1 MLEKHFENARI
12 KANTSILIEKV
23 VDLQGE
29 LARVKE
35 EKVLVEKNN
44 SNLERQI
51 AQQQRQLSKLK
62 RENDK
67 MTKRIANLEEEKN
80 VAKLDEATSMNFD
93 GVLLSGEDR
102 FVRMYS
108 LKTGASI
115 NNFTGFGGVT
125 CIDIVSEDLLFAST
139 TTFSISVWNLTRN
152 ELLNTLV
159 GHTVSVVSFAL
170 LSTNW
175 LASGSTNAEIRIWN
189 IETGN
194 CLRIFVHYRYEGRS
208 WAVLALVQ
216 LPNGMLASGSECGS
230 IKVSEWKLNY
240 NTPCLKDLNTTPHL
254 KIRIHCLVILP
265 RNRLASGRDDKTIQ
279 V

>member
-93 GVLLSGEDR
+93 GVLLSGEDL
-102 FVRMYS
+102 FV
-108 LKTGASI
+108 
-115 NNFTGFGGVT
+115 F
-125 CIDIVSEDLLFAST
+125 
-139 TTFSISVWNLTRN
+139 
-152 ELLNTLV
+152 
-159 GHTVSVVSFAL
+159 
-170 LSTNW
+170 
-175 LASGSTNAEIRIWN
+175 
-189 IETGN
+189 IENG
-194 CLRIFVHYRYEGRS
+194 REYQQFHWSQRSYMYRYRFRG
-208 WAVLALVQ
+208 LVVRQ
-216 LPNGMLASGSECGS
+216 HDNFL
-230 IKVSEWKLNY
+230 
-240 NTPCLKDLNTTPHL
+240 D
-254 KIRIHCLVILP
+254 
-265 RNRLASGRDDKTIQ
+265 
-279 V
+279 